1 MQRYT
6 HWVHRLGLVG
16 MRMSLCRI
24 LGLQRLSR
32 WCVCVC
38 VYVCMYVCVCMYVN
52 VCVYMHVYV
61 CVCVCACVKSIEAC
75 MAAQYG

>member
-1 MQRYT
+1 
-6 HWVHRLGLVG
+6 VHRLGLVG

-38 VYVCMYVCVCMYVN
+38 VCMYVCVCVYVCMYVN
-52 VCVYMHVYV
+52 VCVYVHVYV
-61 CVCVCACVKSIEAC
+61 CVCVC
-75 MAAQYG
+75 MR